1 MGGDLTGKALVP
13 IIRENGAFSAVV
25 VGEERRAT
33 SGEELEEL
41 ERAIRMNGFYPLQTT
56 PAEHQAMREQ
66 AELRERIFSRAM
78 IAELE
83 RWVRLAE
90 ERLGETDIDV
100 FVMPGNDDPWSIDE
114 VLQRSD
120 TVIACDGRV
129 VDVGGHEMI
138 SCGYSNRTPWDS
150 PRELDEDMLYDKIRA
165 LAEQL
170 ESPRT
175 AIFNLHVPPHDSGL
189 DTAIELDDELR
200 PVLTGGRPHEIPV
213 GSTAV
218 RQLIQEY
225 QPALALHG
233 HIHESR
239 GITRI
244 GTTVAINPG
253 SDYSGGRIDGC
264 VVDLAD
270 DGVKSFQLVSG

>member
-1 MGGDLTGKALVP
+1 MFD
-13 IIRENGAFSAVV
+13 
-25 VGEERRAT
+25 
-33 SGEELEEL
+33 
-41 ERAIRMNGFYPLQTT
+41 
-56 PAEHQAMREQ
+56 
-66 AELRERIFSRAM
+66 
-78 IAELE
+78 ELE

-90 ERLGETDIDV
+90 ERLGGADIDV

-114 VLQRSD
+114 VLQHSD
-120 TVIACDGRV
+120 TVVACDGRV
-129 VDVGGHEMI
+129 VDVRGHEMI

-150 PRELDEDMLYDKIRA
+150 PRELDEDMLYEKIRA

-170 ESPRT
+170 ESPGT

-218 RQLIQEY
+218 RQVIEEY